1 MVTRATYLVLLVFEL
16 CRGCIAPPTFQE
28 HPEGISNYYG
38 KIDIAKGVFGVVG
51 EDGRGW
57 GARV

>member
-1 MVTRATYLVLLVFEL
+1 MDIEL
-16 CRGCIAPPTFQE
+16 CIGYIALPTFQE

-57 GARV
+57 GGESVRGFGNE